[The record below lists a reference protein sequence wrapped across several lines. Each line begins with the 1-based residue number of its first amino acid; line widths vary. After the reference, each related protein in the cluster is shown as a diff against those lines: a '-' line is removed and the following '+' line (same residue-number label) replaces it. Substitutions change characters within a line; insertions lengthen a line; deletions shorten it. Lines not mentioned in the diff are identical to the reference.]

1 VNNVGFNIRKKVL
14 DYTDDDYSRIM
25 STNLDSAFVL
35 CKALHG
41 MLKQTSASSSM
52 QEGPASVVN
61 VGSVAGKYLR
71 TSSTIQGC
79 GTMFM
84 IMAMDILHVA
94 AGGNNVAI
102 RSGVVYARTKAAMTQ
117 MTYNMA
123 CEWAADNIRSRP
135 HADG

>member
-1 VNNVGFNIRKKVL
+1 MSDRWLVSIYVL
-14 DYTDDDYSRIM
+14 H
-25 STNLDSAFVL
+25 VL
-35 CKALHG
+35 Y
-41 MLKQTSASSSM
+41 
-52 QEGPASVVN
+52 V
-61 VGSVAGKYLR
+61 
-71 TSSTIQGC
+71 QGC
-79 GTMFM
+79 GTVFM
-84 IMAMDILHVA
+84 IMAMDMLHVA